1 MTAFT
6 NFETDDI
13 VEGNIAKNVTSTL
26 FSSGQSQLTAFFTSS
41 AQTASAAGT
50 YYWDVYDKLT
60 TNTEAQVQFQ
70 IAYGH
75 YAGTG
80 SAKEQGASAGIQPT
94 RAVYSQFRN
103 LLLENPTPA
112 TKFSME
118 DNHSCDRMVFVT
130 LNRARFKEQI
140 DVGNWELR
148 LSGSST
154 SVGQVAFTKG
164 QFVSLIDDSSLTTG
178 TTVNGHKVFNIIS
191 GSGTTPYTDGSSN
204 YAYYGKVY
212 PELGILA
219 LNGDRVL
226 SSSSGN
232 SFEATSSLFLLSGST
247 ESANAYDEVNGKVF
261 LSINSGSYF
270 QGRADEDVSST
281 HFFVRA
287 KNGQY
292 NFTTNETFK
301 TGSAGQLRF
310 ATMIGDPQV
319 FVTTVGLYNDTNE
332 LVAVAKLS
340 KPLLKNFER
349 EATIRVKLDY

>member
-26 FSSGQSQLTAFFTSS
+26 FSGGQSQLTSFFTSS
-41 AQTASAAGT
+41 TQTASAAGT

-80 SAKEQGASAGIQPT
+80 SAKETGASDGIQPT

-103 LLLENPTPA
+103 LLLENPTPT

-118 DNHSCDRMVFVT
+118 DNHSCDRMVFLT

-154 SVGQVAFTKG
+154 SAGKVAFTQG
-164 QFVSLIDDSSLTTG
+164 QFVSLIDDSTFTDGS
-178 TTVNGHKVFNIIS
+178 TVNGHKVYNIIS
-191 GSGTTPYTDGSSN
+191 GSGTTAYTDGSSN

-226 SSSSGN
+226 SSSTGN
-232 SFEATSSLFLLSGST
+232 SFETTSSLFLLSGST
-247 ESANAYDEVNGKVF
+247 ESENAYDEV
-261 LSINSGSYF
+261 
-270 QGRADEDVSST
+270 
-281 HFFVRA
+281 
-287 KNGQY
+287 
-292 NFTTNETFK
+292 
-301 TGSAGQLRF
+301 
-310 ATMIGDPQV
+310 
-319 FVTTVGLYNDTNE
+319 
-332 LVAVAKLS
+332 
-340 KPLLKNFER
+340 
-349 EATIRVKLDY
+349 